1 MRTLALFAFSTIA
14 TAAMAANV
22 TETPNTISITGTSTQ
37 IASVNGGSVNNI
49 ANAKTYANQNVASN
63 KGGID
68 ISGKS
73 TQAAVLTNA
82 SVHNEAKSA
91 GDVAVQNLASNVG
104 QVSVGSSASST
115 GKGDD
120 KGGGKGPKPGE
131 WIKGESNQT
140 VVIDTGGMY
149 NVANSSNGCYG
160 DNCKDTAIAYQN
172 AASNMGEISITGK
185 STQSVGISGN
195 AYASNQALGKNTVA
209 VQNLSSNY
217 GEVIISGTSIQSTSV
232 SNGAVLANL
241 ATGDYARAYQ
251 NFATNDSCDP
261 PPAVCVGPHCGLL
274 ASR

>member
-22 TETPNTISITGTSTQ
+22 TETPNTISISGTSVQ
-37 IASVNGGSVNNI
+37 VASVNGGSVNNI

-82 SVHNEAKSA
+82 TVHNEAKSA

-104 QVSVGSSASST
+104 QVSVGASSPSN
-115 GKGDD
+115 D
-120 KGGGKGPKPGE
+120 KGGGKGHPKPGE

-140 VVIDTGGMY
+140 VVISDGGMY

-172 AASNMGEISITGK
+172 AASNMGEISITGT
-185 STQSVGISGN
+185 SSQSVSISGN

-209 VQNLSSNY
+209 VQNMSSNY
-217 GEVIISGTSIQSTSV
+217 GEVLISGSSIQSTSV
-232 SNGAVLANL
+232 SGGAVLANL

-274 ASR
+274 ASAQ